1 MDPPIPKLSL
11 RTVTALDV
19 PDIGRHPPQ
28 LVRQESFGG
37 GQLVSRSRVPYY
49 LVLESVLEQLC
60 NFYESDD
67 TLRKE
72 LFEGVR
78 RRLHQLKFLDP
89 TPDLQELCSLRMKFR
104 KSFSYLIQNVRRDL
118 HGQPNDSLV
127 CLPGPQLDF
136 ALFRDDEV
144 ICHQK
149 RYKYDFEEIG
159 KIAHGGFGVVC
170 KAMRRTDRQVYA
182 IKKIPFKYCNLRFLK
197 QVLREV
203 ELLAQL
209 SHPNIVAY
217 KSAWIENVTDFMV
230 KSRTTT
236 VNSSQSTVLISSE
249 TGDVASSLPYVVESS
264 SSLEE
269 EPPGEGRKQL
279 SSGACIET
287 GCGGDSDSDVPEQ
300 CASLDESSRVTMQFV
315 SGSVSVEGWKRC
327 RHNSKSDSE
336 LRKGGDGHA
345 VNGRKSSS
353 GVTRSRALTAPGEHI
368 FRLLHSSDV
377 GGMLYIQMELCSKNL
392 ADWLAARNQQL
403 AALKGSDNKDFI
415 PKAMHIFK
423 QILKGVVYMHS
434 KGFIHRDIKPQ
445 NILFDLDGS
454 LVKLGDFGLATRSN
468 QLETLPPQL
477 PWAPRLGHTRGVGTS
492 LYAAPEQYKEASYD
506 TKVDIYSLGVV
517 LTELLCPFTT
527 DHERHAELG
536 KLRSGCLPTALQDCS
551 PDVVSSILAMCHSN
565 PEERPSAK
573 ELLISPLFVAKDK
586 IIKDLKAEIQEKDKQ
601 MASMATELSA
611 LRSEMA
617 KMQAEIR
624 WYQENGGTAFF
635 SHNS

>member
-1 MDPPIPKLSL
+1 MNPPIPKLSL
-11 RTVTALDV
+11 RTVTTLDV

-28 LVRQESFGG
+28 LVGQELLGG
-37 GQLVSRSRVPYY
+37 GQLVPRRRVPYH
-49 LVLESVLEQLC
+49 LVLESILEQLC

-118 HGQPNDSLV
+118 HGQPNDSLL
-127 CLPGPQLDF
+127 CLPGPKLDV

-149 RYKYDFEEIG
+149 RYQYDFEEIG

-182 IKKIPFKYCNLRFLK
+182 VKKIPFKYCNLRFLK

-236 VNSSQSTVLISSE
+236 VDSSQSTVLISSG
-249 TGDVASSLPYVVESS
+249 TGDVATSSRSYVVESS
-264 SSLEE
+264 SSVEE
-269 EPPGEGRKQL
+269 EPPGEYRRQL

-287 GCGGDSDSDVPEQ
+287 DYSVDYDPDVPEQ
-300 CASLDESSRVTMQFV
+300 CVSLEEPSRVTMQFV
-315 SGSVSVEGWKRC
+315 TGSASVEGWKRC

-336 LRKGGDGHA
+336 LRRCGDGHA
-345 VNGRKSSS
+345 VNGRKTSSS
-353 GVTRSRALTAPGEHI
+353 VTKSRALTAPGEHI

-392 ADWLAARNQQL
+392 GDWLATRNQQL
-403 AALKGSDNKDFI
+403 ATLKGSDSKGFI

-423 QILKGVVYMHS
+423 QILKGVDYMHS

-445 NILFDLDGS
+445 NILFDMDGS

-468 QLETLPPQL
+468 QLETSPQF
-477 PWAPRLGHTRGVGTS
+477 PWAPHSGHTRGVGTS

-506 TKVDIYSLGVV
+506 SKVDIYSLGVV

-536 KLRSGCLPTALQDCS
+536 KLRSGSLPTALQAHS
-551 PDVVSSILAMCHSN
+551 RDVVSLILAMCHSN

-573 ELLISPLFVAKDK
+573 ELLISPLFIAKDK
-586 IIKDLKAEIQEKDKQ
+586 IIKDLRAEVREKVSQ
-601 MASMATELSA
+601 IAAMAQELSA
-611 LRSEMA
+611 VKIEMA
-617 KMQAEIR
+617 KLRAEIK
-624 WYQENGGTAFF
+624 WYQENSGTAFF
-635 SHNS
+635 SHDS